1 MVGSTIVLTTERYV
15 ATELSDRPLTGSE
28 MYVSSIE
35 DRRLELSRAEEGSN
49 VAAHLSHS
57 AWACSRVS
65 SASHDLY
72 GLIRLPV
79 TRSVPM

>member
-1 MVGSTIVLTTERYV
+1 
-15 ATELSDRPLTGSE
+15 

-35 DRRLELSRAEEGSN
+35 DRRLELSRAEDGSN

-65 SASHDLY
+65 SASHDL
-72 GLIRLPV
+72 
-79 TRSVPM
+79 

>member
-1 MVGSTIVLTTERYV
+1 MVGSTIVLTTLRYV

-35 DRRLELSRAEEGSN
+35 DRRFELSRADDGMKDATHE
-49 VAAHLSHS
+49 SHS

-65 SASHDLY
+65 SASHDL
-72 GLIRLPV
+72 
-79 TRSVPM
+79 

>member
-1 MVGSTIVLTTERYV
+1 MVLTTLRYV

>member
-1 MVGSTIVLTTERYV
+1 MVGSTIVLTTLRYV

-49 VAAHLSHS
+49 VTAHLSHS
-57 AWACSRVS
+57 A
-65 SASHDLY
+65 
-72 GLIRLPV
+72 
-79 TRSVPM
+79 

>member
-1 MVGSTIVLTTERYV
+1 
-15 ATELSDRPLTGSE
+15 

-35 DRRLELSRAEEGSN
+35 DRRLELSCAEDGMKD
-49 VAAHLSHS
+49 ATHLSHS
-57 AWACSRVS
+57 ACACSRVS